1 MGLWNALFGK
11 PPKREKKEWYRDA
24 YTPLTPLP
32 RPVPVRQ
39 RDCDV
44 EKDRQWTFNEIRL
57 EMTDSASEAA
67 KLLDLRAETG
77 CEYYDEDY
85 DPCVQQLAK
94 VKKACQG
101 AGMAYTVLDRYTE
114 NGEYGFV
121 ETYIVQYGC
130 ERSIRPGF
138 DGDETIPNEI
148 VEQWMPKRRRTSPLS
163 NNNHIS

>member
-11 PPKREKKEWYRDA
+11 PPKTEKKEWYKDA
-24 YTPLTPLP
+24 YKPLP
-32 RPVPVRQ
+32 KYVPIRQ
-39 RDCDV
+39 RDCNA
-44 EKDRQWTFNEIRL
+44 ETDRQWTDNEIRL
-57 EMTDSASEAA
+57 DMTECDSEAA
-67 KLLDLRAETG
+67 KLLDLRAEVSVDN
-77 CEYYDEDY
+77 YDFDY
-85 DPCVQQLAK
+85 DPCVKQMAK

-138 DGDETIPNEI
+138 DGDETVPNEI
-148 VEQWMPKRRRTSPLS
+148 VEQWLPKRRRIPQKC
-163 NNNHIS
+163 NHNHTMV